1 MWDHFLGRGRA
12 VELLVWALF
21 YSKSLAVSSYDP
33 AQYYIQGIL
42 RRLATVLT
50 LGKTTQFFIPDPPT
64 GVELEQLTETA
75 PHVYTLNAHGWRH

>member
-1 MWDHFLGRGRA
+1 MGPLFGRGRA

-42 RRLATVLT
+42 RRFPTVLT
-50 LGKTTQFFIPDPPT
+50 LVKTSQCFIPDPPT
-64 GVELEQLTETA
+64 GVELEQLTDSSVE
-75 PHVYTLNAHGWRH
+75 RMD